1 MEIKRHA
8 RTQGQRSRK
17 LTMKEKEEEGL
28 LSFSLLPEGK
38 SRWVSF
44 SASTGLQ
51 LTSLLLLTWLPTLL
65 PQRLTPVTHHG
76 VIPLAT
82 QPLSQYKPLP
92 KFPVPPAPPQ
102 EQQPARF
109 EAPPLMAPKLQ
120 LRKLPNPQAP
130 SLAPQFQP
138 AGLIPR
144 EPAPP
149 RPEIRT
155 GVLSTDSSVSATVS
169 GPVRQ
174 VQTGSFGDPS
184 AVPAAGNP
192 NKAANIA
199 RVGSFDSPPG
209 PGERSGGASG
219 VRGAVA
225 SVGFGNGLAQ
235 PANNSGAAARAAVRQ
250 GLFSDARQP
259 VETVQTRSSSETPS
273 VQPVGILYKA
283 NPAYTAEARALRLE
297 GEVLVEVVFT
307 ASGEVQVLGVVRG
320 LGHGLD
326 ESAMTAARQIRFKPE
341 RMNGRPVD
349 SQATVHIVFQLAY

>member
-1 MEIKRHA
+1 MGIKSHA
-8 RTQGQRSRK
+8 RTHGERSRK
-17 LTMKEKEEEGL
+17 LIMKEEDDVVP
-28 LSFSLLPEGK
+28 FCLLPEGK

-51 LTSLLLLTWLPTLL
+51 LTSLLLLLWLPIML
-65 PQRLTPVTHHG
+65 PQSPTPVTHHS

-82 QPLSQYKPLP
+82 QPLSEYKPLR
-92 KFPVPPAPPQ
+92 KFHVPPARPQ

-109 EAPPLMAPKLQ
+109 EALPLMAPKLQ

-130 SLAPQFQP
+130 SLAPQFQA
-138 AGLIPR
+138 AGFTPR
-144 EPAPP
+144 DPVPP

-155 GVLSTDSSVSATVS
+155 GVLSNDSSVSATVS
-169 GPVRQ
+169 VPVRQ
-174 VQTGSFGDPS
+174 VETGSFGDPS
-184 AVPAAGNP
+184 AVPAAKNP
-192 NKAANIA
+192 NKAAKIA
-199 RVGSFDSPPG
+199 RIGSFDSPPG
-209 PGERSGGASG
+209 AGERSGGASG
-219 VRGAVA
+219 VRGAVT

-235 PANNSGAAARAAVRQ
+235 PANNSGAAAHAAVRQ

-259 VETVQTRSSSETPS
+259 VETGQTRSSSETPS
-273 VQPVGILYKA
+273 IQPVEILYKP

-297 GEVLVEVVFT
+297 GEVLLEVVFT

-326 ESAMTAARQIRFKPE
+326 ESAMVAARQIRFKPE

-349 SQATVHIVFQLAY
+349 SKATVHIVFQLAY